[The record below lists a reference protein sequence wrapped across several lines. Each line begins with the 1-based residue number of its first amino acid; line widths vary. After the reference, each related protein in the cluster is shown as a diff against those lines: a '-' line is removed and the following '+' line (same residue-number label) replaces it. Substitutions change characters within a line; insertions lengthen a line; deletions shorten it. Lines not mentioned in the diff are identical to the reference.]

1 MSKMYNQNYK
11 FDNDEDILNS
21 FSKIYKEYD
30 MEYNPRPNTR
40 YYRVR
45 YLLNKFKENDDISVN
60 LYNHF
65 HTTLSEK
72 IQSLSYNSNC
82 KK

>member
-1 MSKMYNQNYK
+1 MLKMNNQNFQ

-21 FSKIYKEYD
+21 FSNIYKEYD
-30 MEYNPRPNTR
+30 TEYNPRPNTR
-40 YYRVR
+40 YFRVR
-45 YLLNKFKENDDISVN
+45 YLLNKLKENDNIPVD

-72 IQSLSYNSNC
+72 
-82 KK
+82 K